1 MRLKESHTPIAKP
14 NPASRRQELAGASAR
29 FPSGEQLVDRAEKFR
44 LWARL
49 FGRPLSLETSPQP
62 KARRLS
68 RVATPA
74 VLPAANPATAL
85 LHRSSLVQSEGPS
98 DAEVWCS
105 PIAGA
110 NEIRTLGPRGRQRLR
125 DRPLLLFRRSCSRQK
140 QQLHRE
146 GPRVRIRVPPAESLR
161 TIGSSAARI
170 PSRSSAYRQTGRT
183 TVRLAGPRNPATL
196 RLPTVPS
203 YRR

>member
-1 MRLKESHTPIAKP
+1 MRLKESHTPTAKP

-29 FPSGEQLVDRAEKFR
+29 FLSGGQLMYRAEKFR
-44 LWARL
+44 LWAPS
-49 FGRPLSLETSPQP
+49 FGRPLSPETSPQP

-74 VLPAANPATAL
+74 VLRLPIPP
-85 LHRSSLVQSEGPS
+85 RPGCIDQVRSEGPS
-98 DAEVWCS
+98 DTEVWCS
-105 PIAGA
+105 RIAGA
-110 NEIRTLGPRGRQRLR
+110 HEIRTLSPRGRQRLR

>member
-1 MRLKESHTPIAKP
+1 MRLKESHTPTAKP

>member
-1 MRLKESHTPIAKP
+1 M
-14 NPASRRQELAGASAR
+14 PASRRQELAGASAR
-29 FPSGEQLVDRAEKFR
+29 FLSGGQLVYRAEKFR
-44 LWARL
+44 LWAPS
-49 FGRPLSLETSPQP
+49 FGRPLSPETSPQP

-125 DRPLLLFRRSCSRQK
+125 DRPLLLFRRSCSSQK
-140 QQLHRE
+140 QQLDKK
-146 GPRVRIRVPPAESLR
+146 GPEVRIRVPPAVSR
-161 TIGSSAARI
+161 QTIGSSAAE
-170 PSRSSAYRQTGRT
+170 PHLPFVLSQH
-183 TVRLAGPRNPATL
+183 PCMPEL
-196 RLPTVPS
+196 R
-203 YRR
+203 